1 MLIVTPVDYLASP
14 SAASTLMSWVHTSD
28 GQQFDEDGECALSLL
43 PRDDE
48 LVLALPPRAVSWHRV
63 ALPRVSGP
71 RLRAALDGLLEDRVL
86 CDVGE
91 LHHALEPGG
100 RPGQP
105 VWVASTAR
113 DRLRGW
119 VRALESSGR
128 PVARIAPL
136 MWPMVSAAAPSVAG
150 ATRSFAMEAPSLL
163 HWAHIDGQQTWLASA
178 SPLGVSCLPLS
189 EGMGTPPLSALIPG
203 ADDQQTPARSLDVW
217 LADPMVLELAEQVL
231 GRHLDPV
238 LPAQWLLRAG
248 QSDWNLAQF
257 DLSLSSNARRSQRL
271 RRGWRQFRSAPHWRA
286 ARWGLAALLLAQLA
300 GLNLVA
306 WQERRSLQEK
316 EAAVRETLTRTFPQ
330 VSMVLDAPVQMQR
343 EVARLQQ
350 ASGQLAAGDLEA
362 LLGAVDRAAGAN
374 PLTPTRIA
382 YGADG
387 LQLSGWRAG
396 EDQVRALQQAL
407 QAGGWRARFD
417 GQELALQ
424 APQP

>member
-14 SAASTLMSWVHTSD
+14 SAASTLIQWVRTTD
-28 GQQFDEDGECALSLL
+28 GHQFDDDGECALSLL

-48 LVLALPPRAVSWHRV
+48 LVLALPPRALSWHRL
-63 ALPRVSGP
+63 ALPKVSGP
-71 RLRAALDGLLEDRVL
+71 KLRAALDGMLEDRVL

-113 DRLRGW
+113 DTLRGW

-128 PVARIAPL
+128 PVSRIAPL
-136 MWPMVSAAAPSVAG
+136 MWPMVSAAAPSAPG
-150 ATRSFAMEAPSLL
+150 TTRSFAMEAPSLL

-178 SPLGVSCLPLS
+178 TPLGVSCIPLG
-189 EGMGTPPLSALIPG
+189 EAAVTPPIDALIPG
-203 ADDQQTPARSLDVW
+203 AGDDSSVARSLDVW
-217 LADPMVLELAEQVL
+217 LADPLVLELAEQAL
-231 GRHLDPV
+231 GRHLDPI

-248 QSDWNLAQF
+248 QTDWNLAQF

-271 RRGWRQFRSAPHWRA
+271 RRSWRQFRSAPHWRA
-286 ARWGLAALLLAQLA
+286 ARWGLVALLAAQLL

-306 WQERRSLQEK
+306 WQERHSLRAK
-316 EAAVRETLTRTFPQ
+316 TDAVRTTLTGTFPQ
-330 VSMVLDAPVQMQR
+330 VTTVIDAPVQMQR
-343 EVARLQQ
+343 ELARLQQ
-350 ASGQLAAGDLEA
+350 ASGLLSVSDMES
-362 LLGAVDRAAGAN
+362 LLGAIDRAAGAN
-374 PLTPTRIA
+374 PLTPTRLA

-387 LQLSGWRAG
+387 LKLAGWRAS
-396 EDQVRALQQAL
+396 EEQVRALQQAL

-417 GQELALQ
+417 GQEMALQ